1 MVNGLPRR
9 SLCRLFSRSH
19 VRLGEQVSE
28 QTGTLCPR
36 CKKNGPSRGPFENA
50 FWLGGSAVA
59 LSWEALAQELRLKM
73 EIQLDARDTHPSQAS
88 EFFNA
93 DVAPLVFREP
103 SYVTESNSC
112 LRVVFRHVP
121 GATSNDVEELGQ
133 DLGVGVFGLRVQ
145 RIFFCSCFESVYQAC
160 FVHRKRVRK

>member
-1 MVNGLPRR
+1 
-9 SLCRLFSRSH
+9 
-19 VRLGEQVSE
+19 
-28 QTGTLCPR
+28 
-36 CKKNGPSRGPFENA
+36 
-50 FWLGGSAVA
+50 
-59 LSWEALAQELRLKM
+59 M